1 MKLVIQIPCYNEE
14 NTLPLVVSSLPK
26 NLPGIDEIEVLVI
39 DDEKNIRSVV
49 KDILKS
55 ENFIVDECSNGV
67 EALDRIKSAN
77 YDILLCDIKMPKLN
91 GEELFQKINE
101 INYPTAFIVMSA
113 HGDIDTAVKFM
124 KEGAFDYLQKPFG
137 LDKLINTCRNAINRN
152 NVIQQRNK
160 INNKPKSNTSE
171 IPEIIGESEA
181 IKRVLKIADKVALT
195 DCKVLITGPNGAGK
209 ELLAKRIH
217 ILSHRALFPF
227 VEVNCAAIPS
237 ELIESELFGHEKGS
251 FTGAISQKK
260 GKFEQAHQGTLFLDE
275 IGDMSLSAQ
284 AKVLRA
290 LQDNKIQRVGS
301 EKDITINVRVIAA
314 TNKNLKEEIQKGN
327 FREDLYHRLNVIH
340 IHVPPLNDRKED
352 IPLLVEYFSEQ
363 ISKQLNTNKKTFDKK
378 VLEYLKKI
386 NYNGNVR
393 QLKNIVER
401 LYVLCEGNNVNIN
414 DIELYCHET

>member
-1 MKLVIQIPCYNEE
+1 MIP
-14 NTLPLVVSSLPK
+14 K
-26 NLPGIDEIEVLVI
+26 VLVI

-49 KDILKS
+49 KDILQS